1 MILLA
6 IATCVMPAERNPL
19 SPLGQPDTPTM
30 IPRFISAALILAS
43 LIAVIGFLAFSGR
56 ALLLAEKMTIAI
68 IALGGL
74 AGLLHAFGVVPEHRQ
89 MRAFASPVVAWPV
102 MLAGMVTL
110 FTS

>member
-1 MILLA
+1 
-6 IATCVMPAERNPL
+6 MPAERNPL
-19 SPLGQPDTPTM
+19 PPLGHPDTPTL
-30 IPRFISAALILAS
+30 IPRFISAVLILAS
-43 LIAVIGFLAFSGR
+43 LMAVIGFLAFSGR
-56 ALLLAEKMTIAI
+56 ALLLVEKMTIAI

-102 MLAGMVTL
+102 ILVGMVTL

>member
-1 MILLA
+1 
-6 IATCVMPAERNPL
+6 
-19 SPLGQPDTPTM
+19 
-30 IPRFISAALILAS
+30 
-43 LIAVIGFLAFSGR
+43 
-56 ALLLAEKMTIAI
+56 MTIAI